1 MARFTSI
8 ALAMAFTIGYVF
20 ANSGDMT
27 YYAPGL
33 GSCGGTNS
41 ESDAVV
47 ALSVDQYNGA
57 DPCGKTITVNLNGQT
72 TTATVVDK
80 CMGCADDDI
89 DVSPSVFELLASL
102 DVGRIAVTWDFNS

>member
-8 ALAMAFTIGYVF
+8 ALALASAIGYVF
-20 ANSGDMT
+20 AESGDMT

-47 ALSVDQYNGA
+47 ALSYEQYNGA
-57 DPCGKTITVNLNGQT
+57 NPCGKTISITLNGKT
-72 TTATVVDK
+72 IPATVVDK
-80 CMGCADDDI
+80 CMGCTVDAI
-89 DVSPSVFELLASL
+89 DVSPSVFEQLASL
-102 DVGRIAVTWDFNS
+102 DVGRTVVTWEFTS